1 MVEAQDKDYYLKLLH
16 SDRHLE
22 ARYIRKPH
30 HSYGW
35 DIMPRI
41 VTSGLWREVRLEV
54 RDPIFF
60 TQTVVQTYRE
70 PYRFL
75 YTLDC
80 DWRKLDGVE
89 LQLEAACG
97 KDSRVFLRRPIRKKF
112 GSFAFEIP
120 NPKLWFPYGY
130 GDANI
135 YDGEARIY
143 KGGELV
149 HVRPM
154 SFGIREVVLGR
165 REPEGNDNGQF
176 RFLIN
181 GVEVMCRGSNWVPL
195 DAFHCRDASRYE
207 RAPPQNKSTPSL

>member
-1 MVEAQDKDYYLKLLH
+1 MGENIKETEKYEDYEWWYETSFSSPAERENVYLVFEGVDCIADYYLNGIKFGSSENAFIAHTFRVDTWLKAGENTLTVHIKSPVVEAQDKDYYLKLLH

-80 DWRKLDGVE
+80 DWRDMADVYI
-89 LQLEAACG
+89 QLEAACG
-97 KDSRVFLRRPIRKKF
+97 DDSKIFARHRARKKF
-112 GSFAFEIP
+112 GSFCFDIP
-120 NPKLWFPYGY
+120 NPKKWFPYG
-130 GDANI
+130 
-135 YDGEARIY
+135 
-143 KGGELV
+143 
-149 HVRPM
+149 
-154 SFGIREVVLGR
+154 
-165 REPEGNDNGQF
+165 
-176 RFLIN
+176 
-181 GVEVMCRGSNWVPL
+181 
-195 DAFHCRDASRYE
+195 
-207 RAPPQNKSTPSL
+207 